1 MSFSDRLY
9 KTMDVL
15 KPALVKVIPLS
26 FLQKCK
32 RAYINWSTK
41 RLKRIKIKP
50 FERELYPKGIN
61 LIGPIQDQTGLG
73 QSCRLLANALDAAD
87 IPHNIIEYHSSKHR
101 AAIDHTFDDRISNE
115 QKYGIN
121 IFHINAHEFTQAFQ
135 HFGKE
140 YWDYHYNIGFW
151 LWELEEFPEEWVG
164 CIDILD
170 EIWTPAEF
178 VSNAIR
184 KVTDKPVKT
193 VPYIIEAPTDPKYD
207 RKYFGLPEDKFL
219 YLMMYASDSMMERK
233 NPVGALQA
241 FKKAFDKNDD
251 SVGLVIKL
259 NGKNQEDIDYISSFL
274 DGYKNIYFMT
284 DCLTKVEV
292 NSLVKDVDV
301 FVSLH
306 RAEGFG
312 LVMAEAMKNG
322 VPCIATDWSANTE
335 FMNNEV
341 SCMVPYKEI
350 STDRAIGPYRKG
362 ISWAEPDVRVAAD
375 YMRKLHI
382 DNKYYFSKENYGK
395 KYIEKKLGCDSII
408 SIIESNITDIMKRG

>member
-1 MSFSDRLY
+1 MSVSDRLY

-15 KPALVKVIPLS
+15 KPALVKIIPLS
-26 FLQKCK
+26 FLQKSK

-41 RLKRIKIKP
+41 RLKHIKIKP
-50 FERELYPKGIN
+50 FDKERYPKGIN

-73 QSCRLLANALDAAD
+73 QSCRLLANALEVAD
-87 IPHNIIEYHSSKHR
+87 IPHNIIEYHATKHR
-101 AAIDHTFDDRISNE
+101 GAIDHTFDDKISNE

-135 HFGKE
+135 HFGRE

-193 VPYIIEAPTDPKYD
+193 VPYIIEAPTNPEFD

-219 YLMMYASDSMMERK
+219 YLMMYSSDSMMERK

-241 FKKAFDKNDD
+241 FKKAFDKDDD

-284 DCLTKVEV
+284 DRLTKIEV

-312 LVMAEAMKNG
+312 LVMAEAMINNT
-322 VPCIATDWSANTE
+322 PCIATNWSANTE
-335 FMNNEV
+335 FMSEETA
-341 SCMVPYKEI
+341 CMVDYHKVA
-350 STDRAIGPYRKG
+350 TDRPIGPYKKG
-362 ISWAEPDVRVAAD
+362 IYWAEPNTGDAAKC
-375 YMRKLHI
+375 MRRLYE
-382 DNKYYFSKENYGK
+382 DAEFR
-395 KYIEKKLGCDSII
+395 EKITQTANNSILTKLGAEHI
-408 SIIESNITDIMKRG
+408 SMILKESLEGILVQ